1 MDRHDRPNHIE
12 NYLITLHSGQWFGW
26 SDSKNKIYAN
36 LIIHDDSKD
45 KPTEQACIDGLA
57 QMQSAFDALAYVRA
71 REEAYPLLKEFAEAY
86 CEKEIGE
93 DSTKWDAYVT
103 KYNLVRSNNPKPD

>member
-1 MDRHDRPNHIE
+1 MTDFASSILAIKSDAQISVDADDINRINWVDGNPTN
-12 NYLITLHSGQWFGW
+12 ITNEEILA
-26 SDSKNKIYAN
+26 K
-36 LIIHDDSKD
+36 
-45 KPTEQACIDGLA
+45 QAELQA
-57 QMQSAFDALAYVRA
+57 EYDALAYARA

-103 KYNLVRSNNPKPD
+103 KYNLVRSNNPKP

>member
-45 KPTEQACIDGLA
+45 KPTEQECIDGLA
-57 QMQSAFDALAYVRA
+57 TAQSDFDTAVAQKA
-71 REEAYPLLKEFAEAY
+71 TDKASGNQKLLDLGLSQAEVYA
-86 CEKEIGE
+86 
-93 DSTKWDAYVT
+93 VT
-103 KYNLVRSNNPKPD
+103 K